1 MSLDTKIA
9 LNAKTRTDRGKNA
22 ARRLRAQGLVP
33 VTVYGGGQDSASTTI
48 VKREFAA
55 LMRAHGRNMIIT
67 LSVDGATT
75 PVKIAEMQLD
85 PVKGTLIHMDL
96 MRISLTEKSKFEI
109 PIRTVGES
117 DSVKNLG
124 GIIEVVTHSLEVRCL
139 PGDLPSIVE
148 VDVTPLGI
156 GDNFKV
162 GDLKLDGKV
171 EILDDPETVI
181 LTVVAPRVE
190 EPAPEV
196 APEAAAEPE
205 VIKKGKAEEAEDRG
219 SKL

>member
-1 MSLDTKIA
+1 MSLDRNIS
-9 LNAKTRTDRGKNA
+9 LEAKPRNERGKNA
-22 ARRLRAQGLVP
+22 SRRQRAQGLVP
-33 VTVYGGGQDSASTTI
+33 ITVYGGA
-48 VKREFAA
+48 
-55 LMRAHGRNMIIT
+55 
-67 LSVDGATT
+67 T
-75 PVKIAEMQLD
+75 PVKIADMQVD

-109 PIRTVGES
+109 TIKTVGES
-117 DSVKNLG
+117 EGVKSLG
-124 GIIEVVTHSLEVRCL
+124 AILEVVTHSLEVRCL
-139 PGDLPSIVE
+139 PGDLPSIIE

-156 GDNFKV
+156 GDKFKV

-181 LTVVAPRVE
+181 ATVVAPRVE
-190 EPAPEV
+190 EPAPEA

>member
-1 MSLDTKIA
+1 VKVTMMHT
-9 LNAKTRTDRGKNA
+9 
-22 ARRLRAQGLVP
+22 GLVW
-33 VTVYGGGQDSASTTI
+33 SA
-48 VKREFAA
+48 
-55 LMRAHGRNMIIT
+55 
-67 LSVDGATT
+67 
-75 PVKIAEMQLD
+75 
-85 PVKGTLIHMDL
+85 
-96 MRISLTEKSKFEI
+96 LTEKGQDVV
-109 PIRTVGES
+109 PVRTDVE
-117 DSVKNLG
+117 DEG
-124 GIIEVVTHSLEVRCL
+124 GKSSGASLEVVTHSLEVRCL
-139 PGDLPSIVE
+139 PGDLPSIIE
-148 VDVTPLGI
+148 IDVTPLGI

-219 SKL
+219 SKHTIDHR